1 MDQYAKVYQ
10 LLGENFNESEQL
22 DVVIVGDIKY
32 KFPTTEL
39 AKEFQKYLS
48 KFSKVKS
55 ELTSGSGKDFTK
67 EVITLRLGTDN
78 IKRFNKDRDL
88 GTSLF
93 IYDKFRDNVKYRD
106 KQEPLIGDRNLII
119 KSFLKT
125 DK

>member
-10 LLGENFNESEQL
+10 LLGESFNEAEQL
-22 DVVIVGDIKY
+22 DVVIVGDTKY
-32 KFPTTEL
+32 KFTTEEL

-67 EVITLRLGTDN
+67 EVITFRLGTDN
-78 IKRFNKDRDL
+78 VKRFNKDRDL

-106 KQEPLIGDRNLII
+106 KLEPLIGDRNLIV

>member
-1 MDQYAKVYQ
+1 MDQYAKVYE
-10 LLGENFNESEQL
+10 LLGESFNEAEQL
-22 DVVIVGDIKY
+22 DVVIVGDTKY
-32 KFPTTEL
+32 KFTTEEL

-67 EVITLRLGTDN
+67 EVITFRLGTDN
-78 IKRFNKDRDL
+78 VKRFNKDRDL

-106 KQEPLIGDRNLII
+106 KLEPLIGDRNLIV

>member
-10 LLGENFNESEQL
+10 LLGENFNEAEQL

-32 KFPTTEL
+32 KFTTEEL

-67 EVITLRLGTDN
+67 EVITFRLGTDN
-78 IKRFNKDRDL
+78 VKRFNKDRDL

-106 KQEPLIGDRNLII
+106 KLEPLIGDRNLIV

>member
-1 MDQYAKVYQ
+1 MDKYAKVYE
-10 LLGENFNESEQL
+10 LLGENFNEAEEF
-22 DVVIVGDIKY
+22 DVVVVGENKY
-32 KFPTTEL
+32 KFPTVEL

-48 KFSKVKS
+48 KFSKIKS
-55 ELTSGSGKDFTK
+55 ELTSGSGKDFSK
-67 EVITLRLGTDN
+67 EVITFRLGTDN
-78 IKRFNKDRDL
+78 VKRFNKDKDL

-106 KQEPLIGDRNLII
+106 KQEPLIGDRNLIV

>member
-10 LLGENFNESEQL
+10 LLGESFNEAEQL
-22 DVVIVGDIKY
+22 DVVIVGDTKY
-32 KFPTTEL
+32 KFPTEEL
-39 AKEFQKYLS
+39 AKEFQKYLT

-55 ELTSGSGKDFTK
+55 ELTSGSGKDFSK
-67 EVITLRLGTDN
+67 EVITFRLGTDN
-78 IKRFNKDRDL
+78 VKRFNKDRDL

-106 KQEPLIGDRNLII
+106 KLEPLIGDRNLIV

>member
-1 MDQYAKVYQ
+1 MDQYAKVYE
-10 LLGENFNESEQL
+10 LLGESFNEAEQL
-22 DVVIVGDIKY
+22 DLVIVGDTKY
-32 KFPTTEL
+32 KFTTEEL

-67 EVITLRLGTDN
+67 EVITFRLGTDN
-78 IKRFNKDRDL
+78 VKRFNKDRDL

-106 KQEPLIGDRNLII
+106 KLEPLIGDRNLIV

>member
-10 LLGENFNESEQL
+10 LLGENFNEAEQL
-22 DVVIVGDIKY
+22 DVVVVGDVKY
-32 KFPTTEL
+32 KFPTEEL

-55 ELTSGSGKDFTK
+55 ELTSGSGKDFSK
-67 EVITLRLGTDN
+67 EVITFRLGTDN
-78 IKRFNKDRDL
+78 VKRFNKDRDL

-93 IYDKFRDNVKYRD
+93 IYDKFKDNVKYRD
-106 KQEPLIGDRNLII
+106 NLEPLIGDRGLIV

>member
-10 LLGENFNESEQL
+10 LLGENFNEAEQL
-22 DVVIVGDIKY
+22 DVVIVGDTKY
-32 KFPTTEL
+32 KFPTEEL

-67 EVITLRLGTDN
+67 EVITFRLGTDN
-78 IKRFNKDRDL
+78 VKRFNKDRDL

-106 KQEPLIGDRNLII
+106 KLEPLIGDRNLIV

>member
-10 LLGENFNESEQL
+10 LLGENFNEAEQL
-22 DVVIVGDIKY
+22 DVVIVGDTKY
-32 KFPTTEL
+32 KFPTEEL
-39 AKEFQKYLS
+39 AKDFQKYLS

-55 ELTSGSGKDFTK
+55 ELTSGSGKDFSK
-67 EVITLRLGTDN
+67 EVITFRLGTDN
-78 IKRFNKDRDL
+78 VKRFNKDRDL

-106 KQEPLIGDRNLII
+106 KQEPLIGDRNLIV